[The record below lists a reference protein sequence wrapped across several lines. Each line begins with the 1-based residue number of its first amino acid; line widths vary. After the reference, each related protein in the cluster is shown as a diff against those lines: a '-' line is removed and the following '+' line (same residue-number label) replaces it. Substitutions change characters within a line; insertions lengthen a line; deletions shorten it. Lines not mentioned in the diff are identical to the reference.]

1 MMSGRRDLN
10 PRPLEPHS
18 SALPSCATARPELQL
33 FTKPRQISSRF
44 EIDFA
49 TVTDRRYRRG
59 IMLSAGIVGLPN
71 VGKSTLFNAVT
82 RTHKAPA
89 ENYPFCTIDP
99 NVGVV
104 FVPDPRLEK
113 IAPISHSKK
122 IIPTA
127 IEFVDIAGLVKG
139 ASAGEGLGNQFLHHI
154 REVDAIVQVVRC
166 FENSDIH
173 HVSAT
178 IDPVRDI
185 EVINTELVLAD
196 LTSLQKRRDRLQ
208 KEVRAGDK
216 TAKVESAII
225 EKLLPHL
232 DAGKPAVTAK
242 LTPEEKKVANGFFLL
257 TSKPTIFACNVAE
270 SDLGAISSGKI
281 DNPAANRVKAV
292 EDYARHH
299 FATEAVVISAQIES
313 ELVDLGENEAM
324 DYLRGLGV
332 EDSGVHAL
340 IHAVYH
346 LLGLRTFLTTGEKET
361 RAWTIH
367 AGEKAAGAAGVI
379 HSDFERGFIAAETIH
394 YDDLIALG
402 SIAKARE
409 AGKLRIEGK
418 AYEVRDGDVIFF
430 RFNV

>member
-1 MMSGRRDLN
+1 
-10 PRPLEPHS
+10 
-18 SALPSCATARPELQL
+18 
-33 FTKPRQISSRF
+33 
-44 EIDFA
+44 
-49 TVTDRRYRRG
+49 
-59 IMLSAGIVGLPN
+59 MLSAGIVGLPN
-71 VGKSTLFNAVT
+71 VGKSTLFNALT

-99 NVGVV
+99 NIGVV
-104 FVPDPRLEK
+104 TVPDPRLTKLAE
-113 IAPISHSKK
+113 ISHSQK
-122 IIPTA
+122 IVPTA

-166 FENSDIH
+166 FENSDVH

-178 IDPVRDI
+178 IDPIRDI
-185 EVINTELVLAD
+185 EIINTELVLAD
-196 LTSLQKRRDRLQ
+196 LGSLRKRQDRLQ

-216 TAKVESAII
+216 DAKNENAIM

-232 DAGKPAVTAK
+232 DAGKPAITAT
-242 LTPEEKKVANGFFLL
+242 LTPEEKAVARGFLLL

-270 SDLGAISSGKI
+270 SDLAVVAMSDEPAGDERSKPVKSGVN
-281 DNPAANRVKAV
+281 DPGYSAARWIRNVQ
-292 EDYARHH
+292 DYAGQH

-324 DYLRGLGV
+324 EYLRDLGI
-332 EDSGVHAL
+332 EDSGVNAL
-340 IHAVYH
+340 IRAVYH

-367 AGEKAAGAAGVI
+367 AGDKAAAAAGII
-379 HSDFERGFIAAETIH
+379 HSDFERGFIAAETVH
-394 YDDLIALG
+394 YNDLVPLG
-402 SIAKARE
+402 SLAKARD
-409 AGKLRIEGK
+409 AGRLRLEGK
-418 AYEVRDGDVIFF
+418 DYVVRDGDVIFF